1 MFAPVRSMRELGGLE
16 SFEDISECIA
26 GLEALAPN
34 YNYNT
39 DHSVYGVF
47 EGLVEDLEITPKWV
61 STLRRFVYGFATKD
75 NDHAEFFGTPY
86 LGTHRIVFKTA
97 DRVAFFTDI
106 IDVDENEKMDVYS
119 ITGVLLRTQME
130 RKRAL
135 DGLREGVYMMGNQN
149 GMIKIFKTNQSKSF

>member
-1 MFAPVRSMRELGGLE
+1 MNQFSHQVQARFNPEPLEVTDCDNSFLELQEVIGKLSGNEEYLSSMFTPIRSMSELGGLE
-16 SFEDISECIA
+16 SFEDIGECIA

-86 LGTHRIVFKTA
+86 LGTL
-97 DRVAFFTDI
+97 
-106 IDVDENEKMDVYS
+106 S
-119 ITGVLLRTQME
+119 
-130 RKRAL
+130 
-135 DGLREGVYMMGNQN
+135 
-149 GMIKIFKTNQSKSF
+149 